1 MQSNI
6 NEQEAQWI
14 EMARSGDDEAFS
26 MLVNAYQGPVFN
38 LCYRILGN
46 SAEAEDAAQES
57 FLRAYRNLHR
67 YDASRKFANW
77 MLTIASNYSV
87 DQVRKRR
94 LTLLSLEKLPGAHQ
108 RGGGGE
114 SLDERLIKSQV
125 EGEVRQLL
133 GSLSPLDRSAI
144 VLRYW
149 NDLSYE
155 EISEVLG
162 VSVSAVRS
170 RLHRCRKAMAETWSA
185 SAAEA
190 GIRGASDE
198 PSAI

>member
-1 MQSNI
+1 MQSTTS
-6 NEQEAQWI
+6 ELETQWI
-14 EMARSGDDEAFS
+14 ERARGGDDEAFGK
-26 MLVNAYQGPVFN
+26 LVNAYQGPVFN

-46 SAEAEDAAQES
+46 AKDAEDAAQES

-67 YDASRKFANW
+67 YDPSRRFTNW

-94 LTLLSLEKLPGAHQ
+94 LALLPLERTAQTSLRGFETHSMDESITL
-108 RGGGGE
+108 
-114 SLDERLIKSQV
+114 SQS
-125 EGEVRQLL
+125 EGEVRALL
-133 GSLSPLDRSAI
+133 ESLSAIDRSAI

-155 EISEVLG
+155 EIAEILQL
-162 VSVSAVRS
+162 SVGAVRS
-170 RLHRCRKAMAETWSA
+170 RLHRSRKAMAEEWAESA
-185 SAAEA
+185 Q
-190 GIRGASDE
+190 GAPIKEHSDE